1 MTPLQLLTT
10 LRRPSGSTRP
20 QQSPRPIVLTRSEIA
35 ECNCPEQCERDHE
48 VD

>member
-1 MTPLQLLTT
+1 MTLHQLITT

-20 QQSPRPIVLTRSEIA
+20 QQSPRPVVLTRSEIA
-35 ECNCPEQCERDHE
+35 ECNCPEHCERDHE